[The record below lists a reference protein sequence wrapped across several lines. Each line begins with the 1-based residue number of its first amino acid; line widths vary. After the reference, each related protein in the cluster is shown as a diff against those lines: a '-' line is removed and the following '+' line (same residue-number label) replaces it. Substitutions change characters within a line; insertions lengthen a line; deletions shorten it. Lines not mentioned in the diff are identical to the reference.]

1 MDAKTQEILDILQ
14 EECAEVIVEI
24 SKCRRFGLESVHHKT
39 GLPHRD
45 MLEQEIAD
53 VMALVDLLE
62 QSGLISRPAIDEC
75 KQKKIKKLQKWSTIF
90 Q

>member
-1 MDAKTQEILDILQ
+1 MGAKAQEILDILQ

-24 SKCRRFGLESVHHKT
+24 SKCRRFGLDSVHHKT
-39 GLPHRD
+39 GLQHKK

-53 VMALVDLLE
+53 MLVLIDLLE
-62 QSGLISRPAIDEC
+62 QSGLIDRSSVEAC
-75 KQKKIKKLQKWSTIF
+75 KEEKIKKLQKWSTIF